1 MRAQKWPQRAMAR
14 TQPVPQDWPMGARTT
29 GKVRVLLVDDLS
41 DIRLVM
47 RLLLEADGRAEVVG
61 EAADG
66 AEAARLAGELRPDAV
81 VLDLRMPGMDGVS
94 ALPLIRDAAPGAV
107 VVALSALPIG
117 PTTDRAVDLGATYV
131 RKPDLRRVVNL
142 VAALVPAQPDPPKSK
157 RRKRMG
163 PTAA

>member
-1 MRAQKWPQRAMAR
+1 
-14 TQPVPQDWPMGARTT
+14 MGARTT

-66 AEAARLAGELRPDAV
+66 AEAVRLAGELRPDAV

-94 ALPLIRDAAPGAV
+94 ALPLIRAASPGTV

-117 PTTDRAVDLGATYV
+117 PTTDQAVDLGATYV
-131 RKPDLRRVVNL
+131 RKPDLLRVVNL
-142 VAALVPAQPDPPKSK
+142 VAALVPAEPDPPKPK

>member
-1 MRAQKWPQRAMAR
+1 MGGRASP
-14 TQPVPQDWPMGARTT
+14 
-29 GKVRVLLVDDLS
+29 KVRVLLVDDLP

-66 AEAARLAGELRPDAV
+66 ADAVRLAGELNPDVV

-94 ALPLIRDAAPGAV
+94 ALPLIRDAAPGTV
-107 VVALSALPIG
+107 VVALSALPVG
-117 PTTDRAVDLGATYV
+117 PMTDRAVDLGATYV

-142 VAALVPAQPDPPKSK
+142 VGALASSSPEPPTPKGSK
-157 RRKRMG
+157 RSG
-163 PTAA
+163 PAAA

>member
-1 MRAQKWPQRAMAR
+1 MGGR
-14 TQPVPQDWPMGARTT
+14 TSP
-29 GKVRVLLVDDLS
+29 KVRVLLVDDLA

-66 AEAARLAGELRPDAV
+66 TEAVRLAGELHPDAV

-94 ALPLIRDAAPGAV
+94 ALPLIRAASPGTV
-107 VVALSALPIG
+107 VVALSALPVG
-117 PTTDRAVDLGATYV
+117 PMTDRAVDLGATYV

-142 VAALVPAQPDPPKSK
+142 VGALAPASPEPPKPK
-157 RRKRMG
+157 GRKRAG
-163 PTAA
+163 PAAA

>member
-1 MRAQKWPQRAMAR
+1 
-14 TQPVPQDWPMGARTT
+14 MGAPTT

-66 AEAARLAGELRPDAV
+66 TEAVRLARELHPDAV

-94 ALPLIRDAAPGAV
+94 ALPLIRAASPGTV
-107 VVALSALPIG
+107 VVALSALPVG
-117 PTTDRAVDLGATYV
+117 PSTDRAVDLGATYV

-142 VAALVPAQPDPPKSK
+142 VAALAPAEPGPPRPKG
-157 RRKRMG
+157 RRRMG
-163 PTAA
+163 PAVA

>member
-1 MRAQKWPQRAMAR
+1 
-14 TQPVPQDWPMGARTT
+14 MGRRRS

-66 AEAARLAGELRPDAV
+66 TEAVRLAGELRPDAV

-107 VVALSALPIG
+107 VVALSALPVG
-117 PTTDRAVDLGATYV
+117 PMTDMAIDLGATYV

-142 VAALVPAQPDPPKSK
+142 VAALAPAPPSPKPTPK
-157 RRKRMG
+157 RGKQLG
-163 PTAA
+163 NSAA

>member
-1 MRAQKWPQRAMAR
+1 MAPAPHALQDGPVRAKASP
-14 TQPVPQDWPMGARTT
+14 
-29 GKVRVLLVDDLS
+29 KVRVLLVDDLP

-66 AEAARLAGELRPDAV
+66 AEAVRLAGELHPDAI

-94 ALPLIRDAAPGAV
+94 ALPLIRDAAPGTV
-107 VVALSALPIG
+107 VVALSALPVG
-117 PTTDRAVDLGATYV
+117 PMTDRAVDLGATYV

-142 VAALVPAQPDPPKSK
+142 VGSLAHASPEPPKPK
-157 RRKRMG
+157 GRRRMG
-163 PTAA
+163 

>member
-1 MRAQKWPQRAMAR
+1 
-14 TQPVPQDWPMGARTT
+14 MGGKRS

-66 AEAARLAGELRPDAV
+66 AEAVRLVRELRPDAV
-81 VLDLRMPGMDGVS
+81 VLDLRMPGMDGVT
-94 ALPLIRDAAPGAV
+94 ALPLIREAAPGTV
-107 VVALSALPIG
+107 IVALSALTVG
-117 PTTDRAVDLGATYV
+117 PMTDEAIDLGATYV

-142 VAALVPAQPDPPKSK
+142 VGGLAPAHPEPPKPKGTNK
-157 RRKRMG
+157 RLG
-163 PTAA
+163 PAAA

>member
-1 MRAQKWPQRAMAR
+1 
-14 TQPVPQDWPMGARTT
+14 MGGKSSR
-29 GKVRVLLVDDLS
+29 KVRVLLVDDLS

-66 AEAARLAGELRPDAV
+66 GEAVRLAGELHPDAV
-81 VLDLRMPGMDGVS
+81 VLDLRMPGLDGVT
-94 ALPLIRDAAPGAV
+94 ALPLIRDAAPGTV
-107 VVALSALPIG
+107 VIALSALPVG

-142 VAALVPAQPDPPKSK
+142 VGALSPSTPPKPRGGK
-157 RRKRMG
+157 RLG
-163 PTAA
+163 PAAA

>member
-1 MRAQKWPQRAMAR
+1 
-14 TQPVPQDWPMGARTT
+14 MGARTT

-61 EAADG
+61 EASDG
-66 AEAARLAGELRPDAV
+66 AEAARLAGKLRPDAV
-81 VLDLRMPGMDGVS
+81 VLDLRMPGLDGVS
-94 ALPLIRDAAPGAV
+94 ALPLIRAASPGTV

-117 PTTDRAVDLGATYV
+117 PATDRAVDLGATYV

-142 VAALVPAQPDPPKSK
+142 VAALVPAAPDPPEPK
-157 RRKRMG
+157 RRKRLG

>member
-1 MRAQKWPQRAMAR
+1 
-14 TQPVPQDWPMGARTT
+14 MGGKRS

-66 AEAARLAGELRPDAV
+66 AEAVRLTRELRPDAV

-94 ALPLIRDAAPGAV
+94 ALPRIRDAAPGAV
-107 VVALSALPIG
+107 VVALSALPVG
-117 PTTDRAVDLGATYV
+117 PTTDQAIDLGATYV

-142 VAALVPAQPDPPKSK
+142 VGSLSTVRPEPPTPKGGKKRLGPAAA
-157 RRKRMG
+157 
-163 PTAA
+163 

>member
-1 MRAQKWPQRAMAR
+1 
-14 TQPVPQDWPMGARTT
+14 
-29 GKVRVLLVDDLS
+29 VRVLLVDDLS

-66 AEAARLAGELRPDAV
+66 AEAVRLAGELRPDAV

-107 VVALSALPIG
+107 VVALSALPVG
-117 PTTDRAVDLGATYV
+117 PMTDMAIDLGATYV

-142 VAALVPAQPDPPKSK
+142 VAALAPAPAPPPESK
-157 RRKRMG
+157 PTPKRG
-163 PTAA
+163 KQLGNSAA

>member
-1 MRAQKWPQRAMAR
+1 MAR
-14 TQPVPQDWPMGARTT
+14 RTS

-47 RLLLEADGRAEVVG
+47 RLLLEADGRVEVVG

-66 AEAARLAGELRPDAV
+66 GEAVRLAGELLPDAV

-94 ALPLIRDAAPGAV
+94 ALPLIRDASPGAV
-107 VVALSALPIG
+107 VVALSALPVG
-117 PTTDRAVDLGATYV
+117 PMTDRAVDLGATYV

-142 VAALVPAQPDPPKSK
+142 VGALSPARPEPPEPRGGKKRLGPAAA
-157 RRKRMG
+157 
-163 PTAA
+163 

>member
-1 MRAQKWPQRAMAR
+1 
-14 TQPVPQDWPMGARTT
+14 MGARTT

-47 RLLLEADGRAEVVG
+47 RLLLEADGRVEVVG

-107 VVALSALPIG
+107 VVALSALPVG
-117 PTTDRAVDLGATYV
+117 PATDRAVDLRAQARPATGGQPRRRPGRLTQGA
-131 RKPDLRRVVNL
+131 
-142 VAALVPAQPDPPKSK
+142 K
-157 RRKRMG
+157 RSL
-163 PTAA
+163 PS